1 MHILVDHVLQL
12 YQRHLHLVIH
22 LHQAGHR
29 RYYRV
34 RFPLSAA
41 GTVQQSV
48 TIVSGMTLTGNLHS
62 SALRASDQTIQVESP
77 VLLDA
82 AAARVVD
89 DASFRVKSENER
101 LVRRA
106 RVNAR
111 AVDDHLD
118 DVEETVDQ
126 REGC

>member
-1 MHILVDHVLQL
+1 M
-12 YQRHLHLVIH
+12 
-22 LHQAGHR
+22 
-29 RYYRV
+29 
-34 RFPLSAA
+34 
-41 GTVQQSV
+41 QQSV
-48 TIVSGMTLTGNLHS
+48 AIVSGMTLTGNLHS

-89 DASFRVKSENER
+89 DASFRVKSENEG